1 MRSTPTRA
9 RSTSPS
15 STSSR
20 AIRASARCC
29 RRSAACRPT
38 RRTCT
43 ACSTT
48 RSSSCWSSRRAA
60 RPPRSST
67 RTATACAASAAEG
80 SSRPRCAPARRSCRS
95 ASSAPRSPPRCSSR
109 SASCSDSRA
118 SSTSRSRRPFRTSAC
133 SAWRAT
139 CRPSSSSASSS
150 PSTSRRRGCTRT
162 RHSSRPWPTRCAHAS
177 RRTSGTC
184 SRSGSRSGSGSGM
197 DSKRILITGISRY
210 WGGRLA
216 QALEAFPEVEAVIGV
231 DNEEPQV
238 EFERTEYVKVGAQHA
253 LLRRV
258 VEAAEIDT
266 VVDTRLVVDSA
277 TTSSSKAHENNVMGT
292 MNILAA
298 CTGPDSPVRKVVFKS
313 STHYYGCHQDDP
325 AFFDETMR
333 RPHPPRTGIERDIV
347 EAEAS
352 LTEFA
357 ERHPETAVTTLRFAN
372 VLGPDVETSHIKLF
386 SLPVVPMILGF
397 DPRYQFVHEDDV
409 VHALEHAVKHR
420 TPGVFNVAGDGVLA
434 LSEVA
439 GLLGKPYV
447 PLLPPWGTGLATSV
461 MRRIGIEIPP
471 EALNQMRFGRGVD
484 NRRFK
489 ASGFHYQHT
498 SRETVLKLGEYLR
511 LHPVVRGAQEPYR
524 YEREVEDFLRW
535 SPHVKNTH
543 DRTAPALSR
552 EQLVELQRLLTSFAD
567 TAGMDLG
574 AAAPEPPPKPPKPRS
589 RPRPAR
595 APSEHYDD
603 LAAEEVIAL
612 LASLEREDLAALHRY
627 ERDHANRT

>member
-1 MRSTPTRA
+1 V
-9 RSTSPS
+9 
-15 STSSR
+15 
-20 AIRASARCC
+20 
-29 RRSAACRPT
+29 
-38 RRTCT
+38 
-43 ACSTT
+43 
-48 RSSSCWSSRRAA
+48 
-60 RPPRSST
+60 
-67 RTATACAASAAEG
+67 
-80 SSRPRCAPARRSCRS
+80 
-95 ASSAPRSPPRCSSR
+95 
-109 SASCSDSRA
+109 
-118 SSTSRSRRPFRTSAC
+118 
-133 SAWRAT
+133 
-139 CRPSSSSASSS
+139 
-150 PSTSRRRGCTRT
+150 
-162 RHSSRPWPTRCAHAS
+162 
-177 RRTSGTC
+177 
-184 SRSGSRSGSGSGM
+184 

-238 EFERTEYVKVGAQHA
+238 ELERTEYVKVGAQHA

-277 TTSSSKAHENNVMGT
+277 TMPSSRAHENNVMGT

-313 STHYYGCHQDDP
+313 STHYYGCNQDDP

-333 RPHPPRTGIERDIV
+333 RPHPPRTAIERDIV

-357 ERHPETAVTTLRFAN
+357 ERHPETAVTILRFAN
-372 VLGPDVETSHIKLF
+372 VLGPDVETSHKKLF

-420 TPGVFNVAGDGVLA
+420 VAGAYNVAGDGVLA

-439 GLLGKPYV
+439 GLMGKTYAPV
-447 PLLPPWGTGLATSV
+447 LPPWGTGIAASV
-461 MRRIGIEIPP
+461 IRRIGVEIPP

-484 NRRFK
+484 NRRYK
-489 ASGFHYQHT
+489 AAGFHYQHT
-498 SRETVLKLGEYLR
+498 SREAVVKLGEYLR

-535 SPHVKNTH
+535 SPHVKNTR
-543 DRTAPALSR
+543 DRATGLSRNQLVQLEKLLSGEAAEPPAAPKKPAPA
-552 EQLVELQRLLTSFAD
+552 
-567 TAGMDLG
+567 
-574 AAAPEPPPKPPKPRS
+574 PPKPRKPPEPR
-589 RPRPAR
+589 RPV
-595 APSEHYDD
+595 EHYDD

-612 LASLEREDLAALHRY
+612 LASLEHGDLEMLREY
-627 ERDHANRT
+627 ERAHANRARVLSAIDSVLARRVSPV